1 MRNIINRE
9 QPFQVLSTNF
19 SIGPSSS
26 GYDLQIS
33 ADGVNYTTLFS
44 VGANTTRMVTSVS
57 SGSFYRLSGNTD
69 EDVVVN
75 WQRQCNDGQ
84 GGGGGQYI
92 LPPATEQTLGG
103 IKVGDGLSITND
115 GTLST
120 SGSGGGS
127 DVVYVN
133 HLSDAEAVA
142 AEVGTLIVLN
152 NEDPTFANA
161 TWTNNRNYSLEYG
174 GLEEDFEL
182 ARWEWYGARF
192 HLYMGENGQFY
203 LKQTLSGED
212 DVIYNMDSESGS
224 FTASTPNSITITYSY
239 TSASHFN
246 LSFNQTIVNEYI
258 NNISPV
264 SEHSIYIKVQGGEVA
279 HWNGYESS
287 TQMAPLEIIYDDYED
302 FVNFADGQALFAMKY
317 RFGQNYRYAVVDK
330 EAGAIILYSDTGFTT
345 EVARATYLGNE
356 VQFLSD
362 QSSWKILIQ
371 WKEDEITL
379 RPSNYLNIDNLM
391 DFSTEGVHYHR
402 ITDPTKATASNL
414 GLGAGTQN
422 GVPMWNN
429 EGVIVGQAS
438 AYGVRTFYY
447 NTTGTSSGNRVVLL
461 SDGSS
466 TGPNRFFTPTQSGT
480 QGQVLTSNGNAEPV
494 WETRIKAVKI
504 TSDAYEAL
512 AVKDPNT
519 LYLIDDE

>member
-1 MRNIINRE
+1 MQFKINGQ
-9 QPFQVLSTNF
+9 QPFQILSDSF
-19 SIGPSSS
+19 SISPSLE
-26 GYDLQIS
+26 GYMLQIS
-33 ADGVNYTTLFS
+33 ADGENYSDLFQVS
-44 VGANTTRMVTSVS
+44 PNTTKMCTGMAN
-57 SGSFYRLSGNTD
+57 GSFYRLSGNNS
-69 EDVVVN
+69 EVIVN
-75 WQRQCNDGQ
+75 WRTTCKGGE

-127 DVVYVN
+127 GVVYVN
-133 HLSDAEAVA
+133 HLSDTEAVA

-161 TWTNNRNYSLEYG
+161 TWSNNTYSLEYG
-174 GLEEDFEL
+174 GLEEDIEL
-182 ARWEWYGARF
+182 ARWDWYGVKF
-192 HLYMGENGQFY
+192 YLYMGENGQFY

-224 FTASTPNSITITYSY
+224 FTPSTPNSITLTYSY

-246 LSFNQTIVNEYI
+246 LSFNQYILNESI
-258 NNISPV
+258 NNISPIN
-264 SEHSIYIKVQGGEVA
+264 EHTIYIKVQGGEVA

-287 TQMAPLEIIYDDYED
+287 TQTVPFELIYDDYED
-302 FVNFADGQALFAMKY
+302 FVNFADGQALFAIKY
-317 RFGQNYRYAVVDK
+317 RYNQNYRYAVVDK

-345 EVARATYLGNE
+345 EVTRATYLGNE
-356 VQFLSD
+356 VQFQSD
-362 QSSWKILIQ
+362 QSSWYISIQ
-371 WKEDEITL
+371 WKEDEITI
-379 RPSNYLNIDNLM
+379 RPTNYLNIDNLM

-414 GLGAGTQN
+414 GIGTSTQN
-422 GVPMWNN
+422 GIPMWNN
-429 EGVIVGQAS
+429 EGIIIGQAS

-447 NTTGTSSGNRVVLL
+447 NTTGTSSSNKVVLL
-461 SDGSS
+461 TDGTS
-466 TGPNRFFTPTQSGT
+466 TGPNRFFTPTQGGT
-480 QGQVLTSNGNAEPV
+480 QGQVLASNGDAEPV

-519 LYLIDDE
+519 LYLIDDNV